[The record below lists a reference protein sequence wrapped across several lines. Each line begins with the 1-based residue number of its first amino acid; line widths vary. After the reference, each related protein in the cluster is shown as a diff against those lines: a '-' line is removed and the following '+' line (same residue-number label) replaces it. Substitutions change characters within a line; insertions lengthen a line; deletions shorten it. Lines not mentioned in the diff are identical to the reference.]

1 MTGKTTPPL
10 RRISKLIFST
20 TGREC
25 KLSGSSMKRYFD
37 TFQIFRDILIY
48 FEIFRDLARS
58 SQNHHFLFV
67 WRKPTLSFSMG
78 GMLLP
83 VKTINTLLK
92 KTINSVLPAYIR
104 QVLLAVTGIL
114 SSTKVPGTYQYVN
127 VSRPPPL
134 GA

>member
-1 MTGKTTPPL
+1 
-10 RRISKLIFST
+10 
-20 TGREC
+20 
-25 KLSGSSMKRYFD
+25 
-37 TFQIFRDILIY
+37 
-48 FEIFRDLARS
+48 
-58 SQNHHFLFV
+58 
-67 WRKPTLSFSMG
+67 MG
-78 GMLLP
+78 GTLLP
-83 VKTINTLLK
+83 VKTIDNLLK